1 MKKTILRKYAKLI
14 AAEGGNVQKG
24 QDVIIYASVEQPE
37 FAKMVAEEC
46 YRLGARAVN
55 LEWSYQPMT
64 KLHYKAC
71 TLTTLSKLEDY
82 QIAKWKYRVEKLP
95 VMIYL
100 ESDDPDGLKGINQ
113 VKMSKASQAIY
124 KVIKPFREEME
135 NKYQWCIA
143 GVPGAAWA
151 KKVFPGESR
160 SRAME
165 KLWEKILVT
174 ARVTEDG
181 DPVQEWENH
190 NADLAARCEYL
201 NNLGIETLEY
211 RSSNGT
217 DLRVGMIEDAL
228 FMGGAESALGSGIV
242 FNPNIPTEEVF
253 ISPMKGV
260 AEGIVYSSKPLSYRG
275 ELIENFSIRFE
286 GGKAV
291 EVKAERNEELL
302 KEMISMDEGAAYLGE
317 CALVPFESPVN
328 QADVLF
334 YNTLFD
340 ENAVCHLAMGHGFT
354 NVIKDFDKY
363 TLAECYQKGINDS
376 MIHVDFMIGTRDLSI
391 VGITRD
397 GRRVQIFE
405 NGTWAF

>member
-1 MKKTILRKYAKLI
+1 MKKTILRKYARLI

-46 YRLGARAVN
+46 YRLGARAVRM
-55 LEWSYQPMT
+55 EWEYQPMT

-71 TLTTLSKLEDY
+71 SLTTLSKLEDF

-113 VKMSKASQAIY
+113 VKMSKSSQAIY
-124 KVIKPFREEME
+124 KVIKPFRDEME

-165 KLWEKILVT
+165 KLWEKILIT

-181 DPVQEWENH
+181 DPVQEWDKH
-190 NADLAARCEYL
+190 NADLASRCEYL

-228 FMGGAESALGSGIV
+228 FMGGSESALGSGIV

-291 EVKAERNEELL
+291 EVKAERNEDLL
-302 KEMISMDEGAAYLGE
+302 REMISMDEGAAYLGE

-397 GRRVQIFE
+397 GRRIQIFE

>member
-1 MKKTILRKYAKLI
+1 MKKTILRKYARLI

-24 QDVIIYASVEQPE
+24 QDVMIYASVEQPE

-46 YRLGARAVN
+46 YRLGARRVMM
-55 LEWSYQPMT
+55 EWEYQPIS
-64 KLHYKAC
+64 KLNMKAC
-71 TLTTLSKLEDY
+71 TQTTLSKVEEFEV
-82 QIAKWKYRVEKLP
+82 AKWQYRVDHLP

-100 ESDDPDGLKGINQ
+100 ESDDPDGLKGVNQ
-113 VKMSKASQAIY
+113 AKISKATQARY
-124 KVIKPFREEME
+124 KIIKPFREAME

-165 KLWEKILVT
+165 KLWEKILMT

-181 DPVQEWENH
+181 DPVEAWEAH
-190 NADLAARCEYL
+190 NRDLADRCKYL
-201 NNLGIETLEY
+201 NDLGIETLEY

-228 FMGGAESALGSGIV
+228 FMGGAEAALGSGIV
-242 FNPNIPTEEVF
+242 FNPNIPTEEAF
-253 ISPMKGV
+253 ISPKKGV
-260 AEGIVYSSKPLSYRG
+260 AEGVVYSSKPLSYRG

-286 GGKAV
+286 NGKAV
-291 EVKAERNEELL
+291 EVHAERNEELL
-302 KEMISMDEGAAYLGE
+302 REMISMDEGAAYLGE

-328 QADVLF
+328 QAGVLF

-340 ENAVCHLAMGHGFT
+340 ENAVCHLALGHGFT
-354 NVIKDFDKY
+354 NVIWDFDKY
-363 TLAECYQKGINDS
+363 TLAECYEKGINDS

-391 VGITRD
+391 VGVTRD
-397 GRRVQIFE
+397 GKRVQIFE